1 MSPDDAPGASLLGL
15 PRPVLASVLGRLPPA
30 DLARFQV
37 ACVGADDL
45 EPGDLVEDASFEAV
59 SAFAAERSL
68 YPRCIARLPGESWR
82 LCWAA
87 LSAVVHAISAEEL
100 YGRMGER
107 YDARGTDLW
116 YEDAT
121 EACTWLLFGA
131 PEVPDAVTRSR
142 ARPLRRL
149 VRAYVARIL
158 GGTLDPRVR
167 AAALPRAMA
176 AATRLADAGLHRLAG
191 KILLGAAPTEDA
203 RGGIQ
208 PEPESE
214 PEPEPEPEPETE
226 PLPGFSARVAASS
239 DAESRAAHAAAIEA
253 KIAFSDIAV
262 DTLYAQV
269 YVRDDNARDSRD
281 LANATTQ
288 SREAVEATQRVV
300 MLRATSAEERGQFA
314 WIEGVFEDDEA
325 SSRALELA
333 ANERER
339 ATEEE
344 RVGGASSRPVL
355 APRFDSDVA
364 RLAAALLAYARAA
377 GLAAQHVGLE
387 AMTPGED
394 RGTVLS
400 PLRFWP
406 PGRSAD
412 DANFFEALP
421 PDFDLRPEHLALG
434 SFFHKE
440 PDALNLLDLFKRA
453 HVAATRA
460 RRLRL
465 ALGDARGAAYA
476 AAVRAEV
483 VYCLASVVGQRERSY
498 MFALL
503 SQDEVSGESSVPP
516 WMPKFRQICQASVS
530 GFADAASE
538 LRGCGAGD
546 SFEAAQAVKDLGKTL
561 NAFKSYAA
569 PPALLPTISAPVL
582 DPAIAAKL
590 RAALGDELGR
600 LEATD
605 AMFRLAARTCARRK
619 GEGHPATDGMLL
631 MVHRRM
637 FEDGEMGTDEEID
650 ALLRNLAER
659 EREGGGE
666 YERMRFGEASESDEA
681 SEIDE
686 GYSETDEES
695 EVYWWPESDD
705 AFDDE

>member
-45 EPGDLVEDASFEAV
+45 EPGHLVEDASFEAV
-59 SAFAAERSL
+59 SAFAAQRSL

-87 LSAVVHAISAEEL
+87 LSAVLHPISAEEL
-100 YGRMGER
+100 YGGRMGER
-107 YDARGTDLW
+107 YDARWTDVM

-214 PEPEPEPEPETE
+214 PEPEP
-226 PLPGFSARVAASS
+226 GFSARVAASS

-269 YVRDDNARDSRD
+269 YVRNDNARDSRD

-387 AMTPGED
+387 AMSRSSMPED
-394 RGTVLS
+394 PCGTVLS

-434 SFFHKE
+434 LFFHIE

-483 VYCLASVVGQRERSY
+483 AYCLASVVGQRERSY

-503 SQDEVSGESSVPP
+503 SHDDVSGESSVPP

-530 GFADAASE
+530 GFADAVSE

-561 NAFKSYAA
+561 NMFEEYAA
-569 PPALLPTISAPVL
+569 PPVLYPEIGAPVL
-582 DPAIAAKL
+582 DPAIASKL

-605 AMFRLAARTCARRK
+605 AMFRLAAKTCARRK

-631 MVHRRM
+631 MVRRRM
-637 FEDGEMGTDEEID
+637 LEDGEMGTDEEID

-666 YERMRFGEASESDEA
+666 HERMRFGEASESDEA

-705 AFDDE
+705 ALDDE